1 MPNIPNILIEILRT
15 EAPEKENIELN
26 FIDLKLCNGNPCD
39 QGVSFR
45 LEKNF
50 VPTYQANELILIL
63 LHC

>member
-26 FIDLKLCNGNPCD
+26 FIDLKMCNGNPCN

-50 VPTYQANELILIL
+50 VPTYQAN
-63 LHC
+63 